1 MKKYAKIFGLLFVIV
16 CIASMV
22 FSACRKDIPEV
33 EPEPVPPDTTYNRYN
48 NDSANVEYRRD
59 TICVRF
65 GDNEWATTSYTS
77 RIERDTVTNY
87 FEWIYI
93 DAHYP
98 GASYPRFELKILK
111 EVGEHT
117 GIVSVSSPTGRY
129 TMPGN
134 SLAGDLKCG
143 NLKYYS
149 NDSVMLVLH
158 MPDGTVR
165 ANWWVDTLTTKVD
178 AFVNRT
184 SCLTARCY
192 GVMFD
197 YMQWFLAQQNMA
209 PINVA
214 DARRKSISISIGGL
228 QIARE

>member
-1 MKKYAKIFGLLFVIV
+1 
-16 CIASMV
+16 
-22 FSACRKDIPEV
+22 
-33 EPEPVPPDTTYNRYN
+33 
-48 NDSANVEYRRD
+48 
-59 TICVRF
+59 
-65 GDNEWATTSYTS
+65 
-77 RIERDTVTNY
+77 
-87 FEWIYI
+87 
-93 DAHYP
+93 
-98 GASYPRFELKILK
+98 
-111 EVGEHT
+111 
-117 GIVSVSSPTGRY
+117 
-129 TMPGN
+129 
-134 SLAGDLKCG
+134 
-143 NLKYYS
+143 
-149 NDSVMLVLH
+149 VMLVLH